1 MENEA
6 GGGLA
11 KRGQAPEG
19 RETRW
24 REDLNLSPQLDESR
38 GEGMRAPDDVSAIS
52 NKVVEIGN
60 DIAAICNT
68 VTEEKGKRTD
78 QSINAT
84 IARTND
90 GMNLQQKPETLA
102 FYVHGCLCP
111 PLVGGGHSVSG

>member
-1 MENEA
+1 MQNEVR
-6 GGGLA
+6 LL
-11 KRGQAPEG
+11 RG

-52 NKVVEIGN
+52 NKVAEIGN